1 MLKWS
6 CLSFTLQMEVIM
18 SDALNSS
25 HPKGFQSDVFSSLCM
40 LGNLRISEATQFVV
54 IILLSANVS

>member
-1 MLKWS
+1 
-6 CLSFTLQMEVIM
+6 M